1 VPREESFVFTQVMK
15 ARGKI
20 RELLRVA
27 MFQPQVAAT
36 CNRENEATVETEQR
50 RGVAFGFLVL
60 SIPGPPTVLLFLS
73 FGYSNHSFL
82 LPVAAVPPE
91 PKVQDINPD
100 VMGQA
105 ICKDR
110 NSLVPS
116 SLLPI
121 SFLSSVV
128 APPY

>member
-60 SIPGPPTVLLFLS
+60 SIPGATYSLALLIVWLQQP
-73 FGYSNHSFL
+73 L
-82 LPVAAVPPE
+82 
-91 PKVQDINPD
+91 I
-100 VMGQA
+100 
-105 ICKDR
+105 
-110 NSLVPS
+110 S
-116 SLLPI
+116 S
-121 SFLSSVV
+121 SSGCC
-128 APPY
+128 AT